1 VVLLNIVLLGPPGAG
16 KGTQAAKLIE
26 KYAIPHI
33 STGDM
38 LREAMRQGTPLG
50 IKAKEYV
57 EKGSLVPDDVVIGIV
72 RERLQMPDCSE
83 GFLLDGFPRT
93 VPQAEALDAF
103 VKLDCVIDIEVP
115 FDILMD
121 RITHRWICRKC
132 GATYRITQP
141 DKAKLI
147 CEKCGGQLYQRQ
159 DDKPETFSERLRVY
173 EAQTQP
179 LIDYYKQ
186 RGILI
191 AINGNQSVDATFAD
205 ICKALGSEGL

>member
-1 VVLLNIVLLGPPGAG
+1 MNIVLLGPPGAG

-50 IKAKEYV
+50 TEAKGYV

-72 RERLQMPDCSE
+72 RERLQMPDCVD

-103 VKLDCVIDIEVP
+103 VKLDYVIDIEVP

-121 RITHRWICRKC
+121 RITHRWICREC

-141 DKAKLI
+141 DKAKLV

-159 DDKPETFSERLRVY
+159 DDKPETFGQRLKVY

-191 AINGNQSVDATFAD
+191 VINGDQSVDATFAD
-205 ICKALGSEGL
+205 ICKALGSESL